1 MHFDV
6 RDSATPTST
15 KRSNKTAPGLWHFL
29 LPLLTALLYWQCK
42 SDVKYEKAL
51 QQQASAAQTEQAPPK
66 ITDTSHWM
74 YHLQEAE
81 KYFQNHQHGLAELH
95 LKRALR
101 KNPEAPQVYLALAE
115 VYLDWPKSRKAIEVL
130 EEAIQKFPRDTALR
144 LQQIYVLLVLRQY
157 ATALKKSA
165 ELLRI
170 DPQNAQNYFFRGLI
184 FKETGHDSLALVNF
198 QRAVQFDPEL
208 IDAYINIGEIYTQK
222 KDPLALQYFNNVL
235 DIDPD
240 NPLALHSI
248 AYFHQMTGHTERAI
262 EILED
267 LIKKQGRY
275 YDAYLSLGLLY
286 LDKEDYRK
294 AFEKLSILLSINDQ
308 YLDAYYYRAIA
319 AEALG
324 LTEQAVKDLETLLS
338 FAPDYPNARDLLRSL
353 QANK

>member
-1 MHFDV
+1 MRFDE
-6 RDSATPTST
+6 RDSATPTSI
-15 KRSNKTAPGLWHFL
+15 KRNTNATPKALYI
-29 LPLLTALLYWQCK
+29 LPLLLGALVQWQCK

-51 QQQASAAQTEQAPPK
+51 QQSSPTAQTEQAPPE

-74 YHLQEAE
+74 YHLQQAE
-81 KYFQNHQHGLAELH
+81 TYFQNHQHGLAELH

-101 KNPEAPQVYLALAE
+101 KNPNAPQIYLALAE

-130 EEAIQKFPRDTALR
+130 EEAVQKFPRDTALR

-157 ATALKKSA
+157 ATALKKSS
-165 ELLRI
+165 ELLRL
-170 DPQNAQNYFFRGLI
+170 DPQNARNYFFRGMI

-198 QRAVQFDPEL
+198 QRAVEFDPEF
-208 IDAYINIGEIYTQK
+208 IDAYINIGEIYTRK
-222 KDPLALQYFNNVL
+222 KDPIALQYFNNVL

-248 AYFHQMTGHTERAI
+248 AYFHQVTGHPDRAI

-267 LIKKQGRY
+267 LIKKQGKY

-308 YLDAYYYRAIA
+308 YLDAYYYRAVA

-324 LTEQAVKDLETLLS
+324 LKEQAIKDLETLLS
-338 FAPDYPNARDLLRSL
+338 FAPDYPNARELLQSL
-353 QANK
+353 QKEK